1 VTPGLR
7 QFSLDSFLHSSVHMI
22 RVENLSKV
30 YRSGDVAVVVF
41 RELDLVVREGEQVAI
56 MGASGAGKSTL
67 LHLMAGL
74 DRPTSGAIFYRN
86 QDITSLAEAEMSQFR
101 NREIGYVWQQHH
113 LMQDF
118 SALENTMMPLMIRG
132 GDREAARHQA
142 QTCLEEVGLR
152 DRLHHRA
159 GELSGGEQQRVAIAR
174 ALAGEPSVLLADEP
188 TGNLDEG
195 TGEAVFSLL
204 TRLRQKRSLTT
215 ILVTHNTGFA
225 RSCQR
230 VLKLEKGALRPM
242 E

>member
-1 VTPGLR
+1 MTPGLR

-74 DRPTSGAIFYRN
+74 DRPTSGGIFYRK

-113 LMQDF
+113 LM
-118 SALENTMMPLMIRG
+118 
-132 GDREAARHQA
+132 
-142 QTCLEEVGLR
+142 
-152 DRLHHRA
+152 
-159 GELSGGEQQRVAIAR
+159 
-174 ALAGEPSVLLADEP
+174 
-188 TGNLDEG
+188 
-195 TGEAVFSLL
+195 
-204 TRLRQKRSLTT
+204 
-215 ILVTHNTGFA
+215 
-225 RSCQR
+225 
-230 VLKLEKGALRPM
+230 
-242 E
+242 